1 MMVRTRAGMAMG
13 ALVALVAA
21 AATASATT
29 FWVAP
34 DGGDGNPGTIERP
47 WATPGFASRQLRPGD
62 TLIVRGGTY
71 RLRRFDEDIVVPG
84 SGAPGAWITIRG
96 EEGITPVL
104 AGGDNLFA
112 AVILDGV
119 EYVRLEN
126 LEITHDAEASG
137 EAAYFRTGVSMSDRP
152 CAHVVLA
159 DLYVHHVDE
168 GALDARDVDDLLV
181 TGCRFE
187 HCGFGGIGGPAGVAG
202 GLRNLVVRGC
212 TLSYSGHYY
221 RGGDGS
227 DRPYDRPDGFGI
239 EPSAGPILIED
250 TVAEHNYGD
259 GLDSKAAGTTIRRCT
274 VANNSCDG
282 VKLWG
287 GGTRVE
293 NTVIYGV
300 GDGEEQPRPWGALVI
315 GTEQPGAAF
324 EIVNVTIDDALGN
337 PGYLQIDN
345 AVPID
350 VLLRNSIVRSTGT
363 AALTVGAAVR
373 LAVDHV
379 LFFFP
384 NRIDFL
390 AAGATWYTAAT
401 VAALGVGC
409 AYGDPLLVRP
419 AWGSRGDYHLTRGS
433 PAVDAGTTLGAPVG
447 DVEGR
452 ARDAHPDL
460 GAYELSRPRLRLR
473 LAAAPRGN

>member
-1 MMVRTRAGMAMG
+1 M
-13 ALVALVAA
+13 
-21 AATASATT
+21 ASAAT
-29 FWVAP
+29 FWVAT
-34 DGGDGNPGTIERP
+34 DGSDLNPGTETRP
-47 WATPGFASRQLRPGD
+47 WASPGFASRQLRPGD
-62 TLIVRGGTY
+62 TLVVRGGTY
-71 RLRRFDEDIVVPG
+71 QLRRFDEDIVQPG
-84 SGAPGAWITIRG
+84 SGAAGAWITIRG
-96 EEGITPVL
+96 EEGARPVL

-126 LEITHDAEASG
+126 LEISHDAGAAG
-137 EAAYFRTGVSMSDRP
+137 EAAYFRTGVSMSGRP

-159 DLYVHHVDE
+159 DLYVHHIDE

-187 HCGFGGIGGPAGVAG
+187 YCGYGGIGGPAGAAG

-212 TLSYSGHYY
+212 TLAYGGHFYQ
-221 RGGDGS
+221 GGDGS
-227 DRPYDRPDGFGI
+227 TRPYDRPDGFGI

-259 GLDSKAAGTTIRRCT
+259 GLDSKAENTTIRRCI

-287 GGTRVE
+287 GGSRVE
-293 NTVIYGV
+293 NTLIHGV
-300 GDGEEQPRPWGALVI
+300 GDGNPQELPWGALVI
-315 GTEQPGAAF
+315 GTEQTGASF

-350 VLLRNSIVRSTGT
+350 VLLRNCIVRSTGT
-363 AALTVGAAVR
+363 AALPVGAAVR
-373 LAVDHV
+373 LVADHV

-384 NRIDFL
+384 NRGDFL
-390 AAGATWYTAAT
+390 YVGATGYTSAT
-401 VAALGVGC
+401 ITGLGPAC
-409 AYGDPLLVRP
+409 AYGDPGFVRP
-419 AWGSRGDYHLTRGS
+419 GWGARGDYHLTAGS
-433 PAVDAGTTLGAPVG
+433 PAVDSGTALDAPAA
-447 DVEGR
+447 DIEGR
-452 ARDAHPDL
+452 SRDARPDL
-460 GAYELSRPRLRLR
+460 GAYELAKAHLRRRLHSVT
-473 LAAAPRGN
+473 GE